1 MPALQERQENMG
13 TKNHFSHLDKDARK
27 AIEDG
32 VYEGRSLAWIAETI
46 GVDATTVSREL
57 LRNRRD
63 DGYSPSITNRNRCAY
78 RKGCKRR
85 RLCDP
90 DCRKK
95 CPSCTKANCNGL
107 CPDYEKDRCRRT
119 ERAPWVCNGCRERNS
134 CACRRCTYS
143 YKLAQ
148 QKADSRLRETR
159 EGLNMTGHEMA
170 QLAETVKAG
179 LEKGQSVHHIFAA
192 HPELACSERSFYRHV
207 ESEAIDVRKMDL
219 HKKVKYKKRKSSQE
233 KRDPVDRAGRTFADF
248 CALGEEERA
257 RVVQMDCVEGA
268 DGDVQAILT
277 LHFVALRL
285 QIYILL
291 ARKDGVHVAG
301 AIDWL
306 ESLCG
311 REAFE
316 RLFGVILADR
326 GSEFN
331 DFEGIERA
339 GRCRLFYTDPQRSDQ
354 KGGCE
359 KNHVELRKI
368 IPKGT
373 SIDELGLDAWLMAGI
388 CSHANSSMRLSI
400 GDASP
405 MALAKTALPQSL
417 IEGLGLELIAPDDV
431 ETRPELIGRLKEE
444 RDDR

>member
-1 MPALQERQENMG
+1 MATR
-13 TKNHFSHLDKDARK
+13 NHFTHLDKDARK

-32 VYEGRSLAWIAETI
+32 VYEGRSLAWIADSI

-57 LRNRRD
+57 HRNRRD
-63 DGYSPSITNRNRCAY
+63 DGYNTSPTNRNRCAY
-78 RKGCKRR
+78 RKNCRR
-85 RLCDP
+85 KRLCDP

-95 CPSCTKANCNGL
+95 CSSCAKANCNRL
-107 CPDYEKDRCRRT
+107 CPDYEPDHCRRT
-119 ERAPWVCNGCRERNS
+119 QRAPWVCNGCHEKHVCVCKRY
-134 CACRRCTYS
+134 TYS
-143 YKLAQ
+143 YKIAQ
-148 QKADSRLRETR
+148 QKADSRLKETR

-170 QLAETVKAG
+170 KLAATVKAG
-179 LEKGQSVHHIFAA
+179 LEKGQSVHHVFVA
-192 HPELACSERSFYRHV
+192 HPDLPCSERSFYRHV
-207 ESEAIDVRKMDL
+207 ETEAIDVRKMDL

-233 KRDPVDRAGRTFADF
+233 RRDSIDRTGRTFADF
-248 CALGEEERA
+248 CALGEDERA
-257 RVVQMDCVEGA
+257 RVVQMDCVEGT
-268 DGDVQAILT
+268 DNDVQAILT
-277 LHFVALRL
+277 LHFAALRF

-291 ARKDGVHVAG
+291 ARKDTVHVVA
-301 AIDWL
+301 AINWI

-311 REAFE
+311 KEAFR

-326 GSEFN
+326 GTEFS
-331 DFEGIERA
+331 DFEGLERG

-373 SIDELGLDAWLMAGI
+373 SLDELGLDAWLVAGI

-405 MALAKTALPQSL
+405 MALAIAAFPISL
-417 IEGLGLELIAPDDV
+417 IEGLGLELVAPDDV
-431 ETRPELIGRLKEE
+431 ETRPELIERLRKE
-444 RDDR
+444 RNNG